1 MQSYI
6 ETLAL
11 SLGISMSAIHGW
23 RRMGRVADRHRLAL
37 VAAAQ
42 AQDGKTVTV
51 ADMDS
56 LAKLKPGRRKGIQG
70 TGAPAVLH
78 AEAAEQVAAIKVKQ
92 SRAVSSHKRVSFATN
107 GAA

>member
-23 RRMGRVADRHRLAL
+23 RRQGRVADRHRLAL
-37 VAAAQ
+37 VDAALRR
-42 AQDGKTVTV
+42 DGTPLAA

-56 LAKLKPGRRKGIQG
+56 LVKLKPGRRKGIQG
-70 TGAPAVLH
+70 TNAPAVLH
-78 AEAAEQVAAIKVKQ
+78 AEAAEQVAPIKVKQ
-92 SRAVSSHKRVSFATN
+92 SRRVSSDIAN
-107 GAA
+107 GAAR